1 MGPECMAVNTW
12 ADPNVDSYKHL
23 VCAQEDVLRP
33 GNYEGCRAAEAPFG
47 TAAPRA
53 SCALQGPVPGAAG
66 KPGPGTPSHPGP
78 SPPLPVRP
86 VPGFQVSAPARQA
99 ALHLRG
105 IARDSALW
113 ILRSSASQIRCP
125 EPVQTWSVGPR
136 PAGPCGSRSRRTSSR
151 SPESAIQPGP
161 PFSSDTRSLRPLR
174 PTDLSDPVS
183 PAKPLGARL
192 HRGGHAAPGSRSQA
206 APADRWGC
214 SPGQAPLGSPVLLA
228 GPGSPGTTG
237 GKSQARS
244 PPCLRRGAS
253 LATHLPCSSS
263 AGRSGAG
270 TGTPRPPG

>member
-1 MGPECMAVNTW
+1 MELKGSVWHRRSEG
-12 ADPNVDSYKHL
+12 
-23 VCAQEDVLRP
+23 VLRP
-33 GNYEGCRAAEAPFG
+33 PRPRPSGCGEA
-47 TAAPRA
+47 
-53 SCALQGPVPGAAG
+53 
-66 KPGPGTPSHPGP
+66 GPGTPSHPGP

-113 ILRSSASQIRCP
+113 IFRSSASQIRCP

-183 PAKPLGARL
+183 LAKPLARACTAGATRL
-192 HRGGHAAPGSRSQA
+192 PEAAPRRRPPTGGAAARGRRRWARGFSWRPGQPQDPRRKIAGAQPALPEEGGQSGHAPTPLIVRRKIWGWHGHPAATRLASRMAWLQ
-206 APADRWGC
+206 R
-214 SPGQAPLGSPVLLA
+214 
-228 GPGSPGTTG
+228 
-237 GKSQARS
+237 
-244 PPCLRRGAS
+244 
-253 LATHLPCSSS
+253 
-263 AGRSGAG
+263 
-270 TGTPRPPG
+270 